1 MNKRKTY
8 IISILLIIKIIS
20 VSGEEAEESFFD
32 KFSIRG
38 YAKEMPIVNLD
49 SDFSN
54 PEFSNIFHNRLNF
67 RFDASDNV
75 YFRLEGR
82 NRLIYNEMLKD
93 LPDAGSIFE
102 QDDGLLDMS
111 WVWFDDGPWIGHSE
125 IDRLFMDLR
134 IYDWQIRIG
143 RQRINWGINLVSNPN
158 DLFNTYSFFDFDY
171 PERPGTDAVRVQY
184 YMDHL
189 SRMQMAVSPAENSR
203 DMVAAGMFN
212 FNRWNYDMQVLAGYY
227 RNRLAAG
234 LGWAGNIGGAG
245 FKGEATW
252 FYDLEETPGAGRG
265 NVVAAIGFDYMFGSG
280 TFGVVE
286 MLYNGGY
293 NRIPQD
299 PEQIILITEPLR
311 PDNIMFSEYAATL
324 SLQHPFTPV
333 FQGGMAVMA
342 LPDIEA
348 FFVSPNINYSVITN
362 LDLEIMAQI
371 FVGGEEGTL
380 LHEYAGSAWIASLQY
395 SF

>member
-1 MNKRKTY
+1 MNVKEIF
-8 IISILLIIKIIS
+8 IILILLNIKIIS
-20 VSGEEAEESFFD
+20 VSGEEAEENFFD
-32 KFSIRG
+32 NFSIRG
-38 YAKEMPIVNLD
+38 YVKEMPIVTLD

-82 NRLIYNEMLKD
+82 NRLMYNEMLKD

-111 WVWFDDGPWIGHSE
+111 WVWLDDGPWIGHSE

-134 IYDWQIRIG
+134 IDDWQIRIG

-184 YMDHL
+184 YLDHM
-189 SRMQMAVSPAENSR
+189 SRIQMAVSPARNSR

-245 FKGEATW
+245 LKGEATW
-252 FYDLEETPGAGRG
+252 FYDIEDTPGIDRG
-265 NVVAAIGFDYMFGSG
+265 NIVAAVGMDYMFGSG

-286 MLYNGGY
+286 LLYNGGY
-293 NRIPQD
+293 SRD
-299 PEQIILITEPLR
+299 PEQVFLITEPLQ
-311 PDNIMFSEYAATL
+311 PDNIMFSEYALTVSAN
-324 SLQHPFTPV
+324 HPFSPI
-333 FQGGMAVMA
+333 FQGGIAAMAM
-342 LPDIEA
+342 PDIETL
-348 FFVSPNINYSVITN
+348 FISPNIKYSVTTN
-362 LDLEIMAQI
+362 LDLEIIAQI
-371 FVGGEEGTL
+371 FVGGKEGTVL
-380 LHEYAGSAWIASLQY
+380 KEYEGSAWIASLKY